1 MGTPW
6 AGAPAPSLGS
16 RKGWSAPSAGLARA
30 TWGGGIGRG
39 AEPPSE
45 LSSVRIDVV
54 TLFPEIFSGPLQASI
69 LHLAQERGLVEIRVV
84 NLRDFAEGRHRVT
97 DDYPFGGGGGMILKP
112 EPLFRAVEALRGP
125 GARVIL
131 LCPQGRALT
140 QAVAAELAKEAHL
153 ILLAG
158 RYEGVDERVREALV
172 DDELSIGDYVL
183 TGGELPALVV
193 MDAVIRLL
201 PGVLGDQEAPA
212 RDSFAGGLL
221 DYPQYTRPASFRG
234 LEVPAV
240 LLSGDHRRIAAWRR
254 LQALRRTAER
264 RPDLLRGADLGEEER
279 RLIDEFRRGEVFPE
293 F

>member
-1 MGTPW
+1 M
-6 AGAPAPSLGS
+6 
-16 RKGWSAPSAGLARA
+16 
-30 TWGGGIGRG
+30 
-39 AEPPSE
+39 
-45 LSSVRIDVV
+45 RIDVV

-69 LHLAQERGLVEIRVV
+69 LHLAQARGLVEIRVV

-125 GARVIL
+125 ESRVVL

-140 QAVAAELAKEAHL
+140 QTVAQELAKEAHL

-264 RPDLLRGADLGEEER
+264 RPDLLPGADLGEEER
-279 RLIDEFRRGEVFPE
+279 RLIDEFRRGEVSPE
-293 F
+293 S